1 MLFLKLSC
9 IVTYCTI
16 CTRLVTKHWYL
27 PNIGIVLYCYVYFAV
42 LCVILHFSLRNGMK
56 QPHFYGGF
64 KEFM

>member
-1 MLFLKLSC
+1 MLFLILSC

-16 CTRLVTKHWYL
+16 CTKLVTI

-42 LCVILHFSLRNGMK
+42 LCVILHFSLLNSMK
-56 QPHFYGGF
+56 QPHFYGWF